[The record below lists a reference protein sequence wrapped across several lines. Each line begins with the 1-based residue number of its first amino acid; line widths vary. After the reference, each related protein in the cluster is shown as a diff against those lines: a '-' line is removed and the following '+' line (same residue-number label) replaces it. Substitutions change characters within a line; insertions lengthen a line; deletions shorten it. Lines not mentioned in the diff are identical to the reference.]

1 MDIPVGASHTE
12 SVAVAKAA
20 LASSLGSGL
29 VDVFATPM
37 LVLLC
42 EKAAS
47 NCILPYLHPG
57 QASVGTHVDMAHS
70 AATPEG
76 MTVTATATVTA
87 VDKRSVAFDIVA
99 FDEVGEVGRGKH
111 SRFIIDVEKFT
122 AKAVSRKPA
131 K

>member
-1 MDIPVGASHTE
+1 MDIPVGTSHTE
-12 SVAVAKAA
+12 SISVAKAN

-47 NCILPYLHPG
+47 NCILPYLQSG
-57 QASVGTHVDMAHS
+57 QASVGTHVDMSHS

-87 VDKRSVAFDIVA
+87 VDKRSVVFDIVA
-99 FDEVGEVGRGKH
+99 VDEVGEVGRGKH
-111 SRFIIDVEKFT
+111 SRFVIDVEKFT
-122 AKAVSRKPA
+122 AKAASRKPA
-131 K
+131 